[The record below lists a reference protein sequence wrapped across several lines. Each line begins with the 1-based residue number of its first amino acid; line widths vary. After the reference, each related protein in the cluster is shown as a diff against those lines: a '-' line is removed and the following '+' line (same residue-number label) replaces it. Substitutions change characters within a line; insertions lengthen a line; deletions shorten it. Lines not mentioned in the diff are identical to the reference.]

1 VAHQRDVPIRAQRD
15 VPLRAQRDVPLRA
28 QRDVPLRAQ
37 RDVLNDELLDCA
49 VSLARQA
56 GELIRRGQPQAGR
69 GVAVKSTPT
78 DVVTEL
84 DLASERLLVGEL
96 TRRRPGDAVL
106 GEEGAA
112 REGTTGV
119 RWVLDPI
126 DGTVNYLYGLPWY
139 AVSVA
144 AEVDGVVDVGVVFCP
159 ETAELFR
166 AVRGGGAWLGPR
178 RLQCSAESTLGQ
190 ALVSTGFGYDAAR
203 RREQAAVAAALLPRI
218 RDLRRLGSAAL
229 DLCQLAAGRVD
240 AHYERGL
247 SYWDHAAGALIAAE
261 AGATV
266 GGLRGAPAGTDCLV
280 AAGPALFR
288 TLRAALEELIPA

>member
-1 VAHQRDVPIRAQRD
+1 MAPD
-15 VPLRAQRDVPLRA
+15 LRV
-28 QRDVPLRAQ
+28 
-37 RDVLNDELLDCA
+37 ELLDVA
-49 VSLARQA
+49 GSLARQA
-56 GELIRRGQPQAGR
+56 GELIRVGQPQAGR
-69 GVAVKSTPT
+69 GVAVKSSPT
-78 DVVTEL
+78 DVVTEQ
-84 DLASERLLVGEL
+84 DLASERLLVAEL
-96 TRRRPGDAVL
+96 ARRRPGDAIL
-106 GEEGAA
+106 GEEGAT

-144 AEVDGVVDVGVVFCP
+144 AEVDGVVEVGVVFCP
-159 ETAELFR
+159 ETTELFS
-166 AVRGGGAWLGPR
+166 AVRGGGAWLGTR
-178 RLQCSAESTLGQ
+178 RLRCTERDTLGQ

-247 SYWDHAAGALIAAE
+247 SSWDYAAGALIAAE

-266 GGLRGAPAGTDCLV
+266 GGLRGAPAGTDFLI
-280 AAGPALFR
+280 AAGPALFP
-288 TLRAALEELIPA
+288 ALHDALTELVPA